1 MLTASQIAELQQA
14 VFQWYYQHQRK
25 LWWRQQPTPYV
36 VLVSE
41 MMLQQTQVS
50 KVAPKLRQFLQR
62 FPSFEVL
69 AAASLEAVLR
79 AWQGLGYNRR
89 ALYLW
94 RIAQVVQQRF
104 GGKLP
109 SNRDLLQQLPGIGA
123 YTAAAIRVFAFD
135 LPDVILD
142 TNIKRIISR
151 LFFTLRY
158 RNEVMPI
165 SVLREKAAQLQP
177 ESGLRQ
183 WYYALMDLG
192 SLLCRSTVAHC
203 DRCPLQSWCV
213 NAGKVNELPV
223 YRRQR
228 KEPVFQGIPRRIWR
242 GRIVELLRQHS
253 GLSIEQI
260 LRHLQLCCE
269 EDAQLWVEKVLQQL
283 QRERLVDVQINR
295 SGVPM
300 YVLGRGEQ

>member
-1 MLTASQIAELQQA
+1 MLPVAQIPKLQQA
-14 VFQWYYQHQRK
+14 VLQWYHQHRRE

-50 KVAPKLRQFLQR
+50 KVAPKLKQFLQQ
-62 FPSFEVL
+62 FPSFEAL
-69 AAASLEAVLR
+69 AAAPLEAVLR

-89 ALYLW
+89 AVYLW
-94 RIAQVVQQRF
+94 RIARIVQEQY

-109 SNRDLLQQLPGIGA
+109 GDRSLLLQLPGVGE
-123 YTAAAIRVFAFD
+123 YTAAALRVFAFG

-158 RNEVMPI
+158 RNEVMPV
-165 SVLREKAAQLQP
+165 SMLRGKAAKIQP
-177 ESGLRQ
+177 ERDLRQ

-192 SLLCRSTVAHC
+192 SLVCRSTVAHC
-203 DRCPLQSWCV
+203 DQCPLQPWCV
-213 NAGKVNELPV
+213 NAGRVNDLPV
-223 YRRQR
+223 YRQRRQ
-228 KEPVFQGIPRRIWR
+228 EPTFQGLPRRIWR

-260 LRHLQLCCE
+260 LRHLQLCS
-269 EDAQLWVEKVLQQL
+269 EDGARSWVEAVLQQL
-283 QRERLVDVQINR
+283 EREQLVAVRINS
-295 SGVPM
+295 SGSSV
-300 YVLGRGEQ
+300 YVLGQGE